1 METQNGSHMM
11 ENSKKSIMT
20 WTEFLETLD
29 GADMIEC
36 ISDFETYC
44 SDGFIGDCV
53 LRRHAQVWKE
63 NMGGVVS
70 LTQVMSDIATH
81 CYRIFA
87 HRWLGCIQGIDI
99 KKDRN

>member
-1 METQNGSHMM
+1 MM

-63 NMGGVVS
+63 IRVG
-70 LTQVMSDIATH
+70 L
-81 CYRIFA
+81 F
-87 HRWLGCIQGIDI
+87 LLL
-99 KKDRN
+99 KL